1 MRFNLNHLQTRSGYF
16 WIILALYLVGSPGWH
31 TVEAAPAMQPGEP
44 PETMIYVVQAG
55 DTLYGI
61 AQRFG
66 VTVDL
71 LVSANNIDDPTQI
84 AVGQRLTIPPVPEAA
99 EPSLIHTVLPGE
111 TLHALSLQYNLATM
125 ELALENHLIRPD
137 QLYIG
142 QSLTIRGDAGEPPP
156 LRGRSHSVD
165 AGETLVQVAAQ
176 YQFNPWG
183 LTIANNLRS
192 PFAIPA
198 ADHLWIPGD
207 DGEFFDWDEP
217 FGGIEVHPIPAVQG
231 QTLSIQITTTVQV
244 SLDGSWMDI
253 PLTFFPHKER
263 EATLVGVDALGETGI
278 YSLIIT
284 APTTRGGLA
293 TFSQPLP
300 VVSGEYGT
308 ENIVVSDETAAAIT
322 PEVVLEESRQ
332 LEQLFSART
341 ESALWDGYMGIPA
354 VGDVTSAFGTR
365 RTYNIPNGSAYHTGT
380 DFGTSVGS
388 PVFSPADGVV
398 VFSELLI
405 VRGNVIII
413 DHGWGVMTGYWH
425 LSASHVNGGEPLVQG
440 QHIGDIGNT
449 GLSTGPHLHWEM
461 RVGGQ
466 PVNGMQ
472 WVWEQFP

>member
-1 MRFNLNHLQTRSGYF
+1 M
-16 WIILALYLVGSPGWH
+16 
-31 TVEAAPAMQPGEP
+31 EAAPAMQPGQP
-44 PETMIYVVQAG
+44 PETIIYVVQPG

-61 AQRFG
+61 AQQFG

-71 LVSANNIDDPTQI
+71 LVAANNIDDPTQI
-84 AVGQRLTIPPVPEAA
+84 AVGQRLTIPPIPEAI
-99 EPSLIHTVLPGE
+99 EPSLIHTVRPGE
-111 TLHALSLQYNLATM
+111 TLRALSLRYNLATM

-142 QSLTIRGDAGEPPP
+142 QSLTIRGNTSEAPP
-156 LRGRSHSVD
+156 LRGLSHTVD
-165 AGETLVQVAAQ
+165 TGEMLVQVAAQ

-207 DGEFFDWDEP
+207 DGKFFDWDEP
-217 FGGIEVHPIPAVQG
+217 FGGIEIHPIPAIQG
-231 QTLSIQITTTVQV
+231 QTLSVQISTTVLA
-244 SLDGSWMDI
+244 SLNGSWMDV
-253 PLTFFPHKER
+253 PLTFFPHKEH
-263 EATLVGVDALGETGI
+263 EAALVGIDALGETGI
-278 YSLIIT
+278 YSLVVT
-284 APTTRGGLA
+284 ATAVEGSLA

-300 VVSGEYGT
+300 VVSGEYAT
-308 ENIVVSDETAAAIT
+308 ENIVVSDETAAAMTSEI
-322 PEVVLEESRQ
+322 VLEESKQ
-332 LEQLFSART
+332 LEQLFSTWT
-341 ESALWDGYMGIPA
+341 ESALWNGYWGIPTA
-354 VGDVTSAFGTR
+354 GDVTSAFGTR

-388 PVFSPADGVV
+388 PVFSPTDGVV
-398 VFSELLI
+398 VFSEPLI

-413 DHGWGVMTGYWH
+413 DHGWGVMSGYWH
-425 LSASHVNGGEPLVQG
+425 LSASHVNVGQSVVQG